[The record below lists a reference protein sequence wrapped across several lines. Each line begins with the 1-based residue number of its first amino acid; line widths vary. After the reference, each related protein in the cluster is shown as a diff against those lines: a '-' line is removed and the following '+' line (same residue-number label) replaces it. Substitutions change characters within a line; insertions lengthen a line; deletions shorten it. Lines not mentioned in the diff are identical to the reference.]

1 MPVVVVG
8 VAVVRGHRPEGC
20 GRPRVGT
27 RGIPWRRG
35 PLQFGEVQPIDQFI
49 AARVGVHHMKQQV
62 GHVLGRPPP
71 ADVEEGEG
79 VPRS

>member
-1 MPVVVVG
+1 M
-8 VAVVRGHRPEGC
+8 RGHRPEGRGLC
-20 GRPRVGT
+20 CVGT
-27 RGIPWRRG
+27 RGIPVRRG
-35 PLQFGEVQPIDQFI
+35 LLQFGEVHPINQFI

-71 ADVEEGEG
+71 PDVEEGEG